1 MWKLDGD
8 FLDWTRRELKGR
20 AKQVLR
26 TSYWKAFLVSL
37 LLAVLSGG
45 VSSCSYNSGGG
56 TSVSFPFTGTNGS
69 WGDFTN
75 SPVFV
80 AVMIG
85 AIMLLVFVALLSI
98 AFHIFVVAPFEVS
111 VMQYFKQAAGED
123 VNMNYLVYSFQKGKY
138 LAIVKGMLLKNILTF
153 LWFLLLIIPGIVK
166 TYAYSMVP
174 FILADNPQIGAKRA
188 VELSKQMTRGQKW
201 RIFVLDLSF
210 LGWYILG
217 SLALG
222 IGILFVL
229 PYDHSTK
236 AELYLVLRRQALY
249 DGLSSAKELNV
260 PEDWQ

>member
-1 MWKLDGD
+1 ME
-8 FLDWTRRELKGR
+8 WTRSELKIR

-56 TSVSFPFTGTNGS
+56 TSVSFPFTGNNGS
-69 WGDFTN
+69 WGDVSH

-80 AVMIG
+80 AVIIG
-85 AIMLLVFVALLSI
+85 AILLLIFVILISI
-98 AFHIFVVAPFEVS
+98 AFQIFVTAPFEVS
-111 VMQYFKQAAGED
+111 VMQYFKQAADED
-123 VNMNYLVYSFQKGKY
+123 VNMNYLVYSFQKGRY
-138 LAIVKGMLLKNILTF
+138 LVIVKGMLWKNVLNF

-166 TYAYSMVP
+166 AYAYSMVP
-174 FILADNPQIGAKRA
+174 FILGDNPKIGTKRA
-188 VELSKQMTRGQKW
+188 VELSKEMTSGQKW
-201 RIFVLDLSF
+201 KMFVLDLSF

-217 SLALG
+217 ALPFG

-249 DGLSSAKELNV
+249 DGLCSRIELNL
-260 PEDWQ
+260 PEE